1 MGVGHRR
8 YRCSKQELDWFYD
21 EVMSREVDLQL
32 YADQASVPQQVMS
45 RLNVVLHADIVR
57 AAVAIQTWWRCVVP
71 WRQYQRLYR
80 AVVTIQGGG
89 RGCADLLRR
98 GEELDGVRLVVSGH
112 IHGAHGVQRAVRSR
126 DGREVRFVNAA
137 NALNHGEMAHKAVVL
152 DI

>member
-89 RGCADLLRR
+89 RGCAGSASPPSPPRA
-98 GEELDGVRLVVSGH
+98 H
-112 IHGAHGVQRAVRSR
+112 PHGRAHSSPAQFTRA
-126 DGREVRFVNAA
+126 A
-137 NALNHGEMAHKAVVL
+137 
-152 DI
+152 